1 MTAKLSGLLLIGI
14 SLAASPAARPAAAA
28 AGGSPALVATYSGII
43 SPVTAEFLG
52 DAVRKANRENFA
64 ALIIQLDTP
73 GGLDT
78 SMRVIVKDILNSET
92 PVIVYVSPS
101 GARAA
106 SAGVF
111 ITMAAQVA
119 AMAPGTNIGAAH
131 PVMLGGPPP
140 SFPGKKEEKAAQQP
154 IEEKAVN
161 DAAAYLRS
169 IARRRNRNEQW
180 AEKAVTESISI
191 PVEEAVDKNIVDFK
205 AENMDDLIG
214 RLNAPPWELR
224 IENSRLVYM
233 EMNERQKLL
242 ATISDPNIALLLMSL
257 GAAGLFIELYNPGL
271 ILPGIAGGISLIL
284 ALYSF
289 QTLSANYAGILL
301 ILLGFL
307 LFFSEIFVP
316 SFGLLTAGGV
326 ISNLLGVLMLFNKQP
341 SSGISISWSVVAG
354 NLAGMVALTSTVA
367 FFAYRALRKKPATGL
382 QAMIGAEGTA
392 QTPLKPAGA
401 VLIGGELWN
410 ALSLEGEIPQ
420 GAAVEVAE
428 IKDLVLKVRRKS

>member
-131 PVMLGGPPP
+131 PVMLAV
-140 SFPGKKEEKAAQQP
+140 FPG
-154 IEEKAVN
+154 
-161 DAAAYLRS
+161 
-169 IARRRNRNEQW
+169 
-180 AEKAVTESISI
+180 
-191 PVEEAVDKNIVDFK
+191 
-205 AENMDDLIG
+205 
-214 RLNAPPWELR
+214 
-224 IENSRLVYM
+224 
-233 EMNERQKLL
+233 QKGGKSG
-242 ATISDPNIALLLMSL
+242 AT
-257 GAAGLFIELYNPGL
+257 
-271 ILPGIAGGISLIL
+271 
-284 ALYSF
+284 
-289 QTLSANYAGILL
+289 TH
-301 ILLGFL
+301 
-307 LFFSEIFVP
+307 
-316 SFGLLTAGGV
+316 
-326 ISNLLGVLMLFNKQP
+326 
-341 SSGISISWSVVAG
+341 
-354 NLAGMVALTSTVA
+354 
-367 FFAYRALRKKPATGL
+367 
-382 QAMIGAEGTA
+382 
-392 QTPLKPAGA
+392 
-401 VLIGGELWN
+401 
-410 ALSLEGEIPQ
+410 
-420 GAAVEVAE
+420 
-428 IKDLVLKVRRKS
+428 RRKSGQRRGRIFKIHRQAQKPQRAMGGESRDRKHFHPGRRGGGQKYRRF